1 MNKLIAALATSL
13 FISTGAFAACD
24 KPEAPVLPDPAS
36 AVTAQMIKAKNDVK
50 SYLDA
55 ANGYIECV
63 KGNAS
68 RHNAMIAEMEQIA
81 ETFNTAV
88 RTYKERMANA

>member
-1 MNKLIAALATSL
+1 MNKVFALIVASALFSTAAQ
-13 FISTGAFAACD
+13 ACD
-24 KPEAPVLPDPAS
+24 KPSAPELPDPAS

-55 ANGYIECV
+55 ANTYIDCV

-68 RHNAMIAEMEQIA
+68 RHNAMVEEMEKVA
-81 ETFNTAV
+81 DTFNSAV
-88 RTYKERMANA
+88 RAYKERMANA